1 MGLSPLSSTTTS
13 DLHVSIEKRT
23 STEVSFGFVLVE
35 DRSSPF
41 GSYRTYSPT
50 GNRVSEEPSR
60 QGAVEWGYH
69 YPVDGDRFRYAG
81 ALGLRQPLGTR
92 TLKGTLSFGTT
103 FGLTL

>member
-50 GNRVSEEPSR
+50 GIRDSEELIC
-60 QGAVEWGYH
+60 QGAVE
-69 YPVDGDRFRYAG
+69 
-81 ALGLRQPLGTR
+81 
-92 TLKGTLSFGTT
+92 
-103 FGLTL
+103 

>member
-50 GNRVSEEPSR
+50 GIRDSEELIC

-81 ALGLRQPLGTR
+81 AVRLRQPFGTW
-92 TLKGTLSFGTT
+92 TLEGTLNFGTA
-103 FGLTL
+103 FGFPL